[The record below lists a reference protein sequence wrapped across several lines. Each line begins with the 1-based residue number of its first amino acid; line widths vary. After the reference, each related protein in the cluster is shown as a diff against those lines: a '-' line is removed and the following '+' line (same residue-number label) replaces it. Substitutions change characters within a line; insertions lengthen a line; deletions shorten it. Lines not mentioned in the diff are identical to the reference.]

1 MTHTLLECLLAGDP
15 ALARLT
21 RKYLLDTQ
29 TPYVTQGWIG
39 AFLERFDPQTGR
51 WGRGIYGPKWIST
64 FYTMRDLAA
73 LEIDPLHPIYQKGL
87 DTLLESLMDLRHL
100 EGRDLCVAAMFASL
114 LAYGQR
120 ESWQI
125 LPLIRYLVDHAQPD
139 GGWNCGMFSHD
150 TKKSSVHTTIS
161 VLEAFAGCEAGGVS
175 GLPEEMRDQAACGR
189 EYLLRKGLMRRETD
203 GSLILPQ
210 ITRFHFPDRWHY
222 DVLRALLYLA
232 NARFPI
238 DPRMNEA
245 MDLLKDQFRRGYLL
259 RGSAYSGLVHFPM
272 ETGRIGMMN
281 TLRGLRVLR
290 QYDPQ
295 LCARLL
301 EQPLPAAVGPAIRK

>member
-15 ALARLT
+15 AAARQT
-21 RKYLLDTQ
+21 RNYLLDTQ

-39 AFLERFDPQTGR
+39 AFLDRFDPQTGR

-73 LEIDPLHPIYQKGL
+73 LEIDPLHPVYQRGL
-87 DTLLESLMDLRHL
+87 DTLLENLMDLRHL

-120 ESWQI
+120 DSGQI
-125 LPLIRYLVDHAQPD
+125 LPLIYYLMDHAQPD
-139 GGWNCGMFSHD
+139 GGWNCAAFSHH
-150 TKKSSVHTTIS
+150 TEKSSIHTTIS
-161 VLEAFAGCEAGGVS
+161 VLEAFDGCEAGGVS
-175 GLPEEMRDQAACGR
+175 GLPDGVRDQAARGR

-203 GSLILPQ
+203 GSLILPD

-222 DVLRALLYLA
+222 DVLRALLCLA
-232 NARFPI
+232 NVRFPF

-245 MDLLKDQFRRGYLL
+245 LDLLKTQFRRGYLL
-259 RGSAYSGLVHFPM
+259 RGSLYSGLVHFRM
-272 ETGRIGMMN
+272 ETGRIGLMN

-301 EQPLPAAVGPAIRK
+301 AQPLPAAVCPAFKE

>member
-64 FYTMRDLAA
+64 LYTMRDL
-73 LEIDPLHPIYQKGL
+73 
-87 DTLLESLMDLRHL
+87 
-100 EGRDLCVAAMFASL
+100 
-114 LAYGQR
+114 
-120 ESWQI
+120 
-125 LPLIRYLVDHAQPD
+125 
-139 GGWNCGMFSHD
+139 
-150 TKKSSVHTTIS
+150 
-161 VLEAFAGCEAGGVS
+161 
-175 GLPEEMRDQAACGR
+175 AACGR

-232 NARFPI
+232 NTCFPF
-238 DPRMNEA
+238 DPRMTEA
-245 MDLLKDQFRRGYLL
+245 MDLLKDQFSRGYLL